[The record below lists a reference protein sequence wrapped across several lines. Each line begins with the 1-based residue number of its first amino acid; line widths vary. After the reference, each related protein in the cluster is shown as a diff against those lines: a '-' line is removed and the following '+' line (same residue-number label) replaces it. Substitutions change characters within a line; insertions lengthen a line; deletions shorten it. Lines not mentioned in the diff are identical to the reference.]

1 MKGLK
6 KRRDF
11 KSSLEELLKEIMDNV
26 DGVKAAQLTADT
38 GQVKAAQLTAD
49 TGQPLASILPS
60 SADDMRLAAMT
71 AALCSLSE
79 RAIEEMGLGHFEQAY
94 VQGKKGYL
102 LILHAGEDRV
112 LTVSTTKEVK
122 LGPIY
127 KNLYKKRNFRILF
140 SFYLL
145 V

>member
-6 KRRDF
+6 KRREF
-11 KSSLEELLKEIMDNV
+11 KTSLEDLLKYIMDNV
-26 DGVKAAQLTADT
+26 EG
-38 GQVKAAQLTAD
+38 VKAAQLTAD

-79 RAIEEMGLGHFEQAY
+79 RAIGEMGLGEFEQSFIK
-94 VQGKKGYL
+94 GSKGYL

-112 LTVSTTKEVK
+112 LSVSTTKDIK
-122 LGPIY
+122 LAPI
-127 KNLYKKRNFRILF
+127 LYKHYKQLEDGEEIV
-140 SFYLL
+140 SSTPPI
-145 V
+145 

>member
-26 DGVKAAQLTADT
+26 DGI
-38 GQVKAAQLTAD
+38 KAAQLTAD
-49 TGQPLASILPS
+49 TGQPLASVLPS

-79 RAIEEMGLGHFEQAY
+79 RAIEEMGLGKFEQSY
-94 VQGKKGYL
+94 IQGKKGYL
-102 LILHAGEDRV
+102 LILHAGEDQV

-122 LGPIY
+122 LGPI
-127 KNLYKKRNFRILF
+127 LYKHYKHLEDGDEIV
-140 SFYLL
+140 SSSAHI
-145 V
+145 

>member
-11 KSSLEELLKEIMDNV
+11 KSSLEDLLKDIMDNV

-38 GQVKAAQLTAD
+38 GQ
-49 TGQPLASILPS
+49 PLASVLPS
-60 SADDMRLAAMT
+60 NTDDMRLAAMT

-79 RAIEEMGLGHFEQAY
+79 RAIAEMGLGEFEQSYIQA
-94 VQGKKGYL
+94 KKGYV
-102 LILHAGEDRV
+102 LILHAGEDQV

-122 LGPIY
+122 LAPI
-127 KNLYKKRNFRILF
+127 LYKHYKHLEDGDEIV
-140 SFYLL
+140 SSSAHI
-145 V
+145 

>member
-6 KRRDF
+6 KRREF
-11 KSSLEELLKEIMDNV
+11 KTSLEDLLKYIMDNV
-26 DGVKAAQLTADT
+26 EG
-38 GQVKAAQLTAD
+38 VKAAQLTAD

-79 RAIEEMGLGHFEQAY
+79 RAIGEMDLGEFEQSFIK
-94 VQGKKGYL
+94 GSKGYL

-112 LTVSTTKEVK
+112 LSVSTTKDIK
-122 LGPIY
+122 LAPI
-127 KNLYKKRNFRILF
+127 LYKHYKQLEDGEEIV
-140 SFYLL
+140 SSTPPI
-145 V
+145 

>member
-6 KRRDF
+6 KRREF
-11 KSSLEELLKEIMDNV
+11 KTSLEDLLKDIMDNI
-26 DGVKAAQLTADT
+26 DG
-38 GQVKAAQLTAD
+38 VKAAQLTAD

-79 RAIEEMGLGHFEQAY
+79 RAIGEMGLGEFEQSY
-94 VQGKKGYL
+94 IKGSKGYL

-112 LTVSTTKEVK
+112 LSVSTTKDIK
-122 LGPIY
+122 LAPI
-127 KNLYKKRNFRILF
+127 LYKHYKQLEEGDKIV
-140 SFYLL
+140 SSTPPI
-145 V
+145 

>member
-6 KRRDF
+6 KRREF
-11 KSSLEELLKEIMDNV
+11 KSSLEDLLKDIMENV

-38 GQVKAAQLTAD
+38 GQ
-49 TGQPLASILPS
+49 PLASVLPS
-60 SADDMRLAAMT
+60 TTDDMRLAAMT

-79 RAIEEMGLGHFEQAY
+79 RAIREMGLGEFEQSYIQA
-94 VQGKKGYL
+94 KKGYL
-102 LILHAGEDRV
+102 LILHAGEDQV

-122 LGPIY
+122 LGPI
-127 KNLYKKRNFRILF
+127 LYKHYKHLEDGEDIVSSPPN
-140 SFYLL
+140 

>member
-6 KRRDF
+6 KRREF
-11 KSSLEELLKEIMDNV
+11 KTSLEDLLKDIMDNV

-38 GQVKAAQLTAD
+38 GQ
-49 TGQPLASILPS
+49 PLASILPT

-79 RAIEEMGLGHFEQAY
+79 RAIGEMGLGEFEQSY
-94 VQGKKGYL
+94 IKGSKGYL

-112 LTVSTTKEVK
+112 LSVSTTKDIK
-122 LGPIY
+122 LAPI
-127 KNLYKKRNFRILF
+127 LYKHYKQLEEGDEIV
-140 SFYLL
+140 SSTPPI
-145 V
+145 

>member
-6 KRRDF
+6 KRREF
-11 KSSLEELLKEIMDNV
+11 KTSLEDLLKDIMDNV
-26 DGVKAAQLTADT
+26 EG
-38 GQVKAAQLTAD
+38 VKAAQLTAD

-79 RAIEEMGLGHFEQAY
+79 RAIGEMGLGEFEQSY
-94 VQGKKGYL
+94 IKGSKGYL

-112 LTVSTTKEVK
+112 LSVSTTKDIK
-122 LGPIY
+122 LAPI
-127 KNLYKKRNFRILF
+127 LYKHYKKLEEGDKIV
-140 SFYLL
+140 SSTPPI
-145 V
+145 

>member
-6 KRRDF
+6 KRREF
-11 KSSLEELLKEIMDNV
+11 KTSLEDLLKDIMDNV
-26 DGVKAAQLTADT
+26 EG
-38 GQVKAAQLTAD
+38 VKAAQLTAD

-79 RAIEEMGLGHFEQAY
+79 RAIGEMGLGEFEQSY
-94 VQGKKGYL
+94 IKGSKGYL

-112 LTVSTTKEVK
+112 LSVSTTKDIK
-122 LGPIY
+122 LAPI
-127 KNLYKKRNFRILF
+127 LYKHYKQLEDGDEIV
-140 SFYLL
+140 SSTPPI
-145 V
+145 

>member
-6 KRRDF
+6 KRREF
-11 KSSLEELLKEIMDNV
+11 KSSLEDLLKDIMDNV

-38 GQVKAAQLTAD
+38 GQ
-49 TGQPLASILPS
+49 PLASVLPS

-79 RAIEEMGLGHFEQAY
+79 RAIGEMGLGEFEQCY
-94 VQGKKGYL
+94 VQAKKGYL
-102 LILHAGEDRV
+102 LILHAGEDQV

-122 LGPIY
+122 LGPI
-127 KNLYKKRNFRILF
+127 LYKHYKALEEGDEIV
-140 SFYLL
+140 SSSAHS
-145 V
+145 

>member
-6 KRRDF
+6 KRREF
-11 KSSLEELLKEIMDNV
+11 KSSLEELLKDIMDNIE
-26 DGVKAAQLTADT
+26 G
-38 GQVKAAQLTAD
+38 VKAAQLTAD

-79 RAIEEMGLGHFEQAY
+79 RAIGEMGLGEFEQSY
-94 VQGKKGYL
+94 IKGSKGYL

-112 LTVSTTKEVK
+112 LSVSTTKDIK
-122 LGPIY
+122 LAPI
-127 KNLYKKRNFRILF
+127 LYKHYKQLEDGDEIV
-140 SFYLL
+140 SSTPPI
-145 V
+145 